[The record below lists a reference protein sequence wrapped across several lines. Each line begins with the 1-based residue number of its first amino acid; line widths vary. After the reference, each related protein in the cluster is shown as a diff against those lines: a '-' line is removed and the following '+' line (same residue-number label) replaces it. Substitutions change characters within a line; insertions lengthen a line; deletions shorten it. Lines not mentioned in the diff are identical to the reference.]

1 MALGSHNEPAVTS
14 ARADYGCGAVGL
26 GRSMKVDPGSFLIL
40 DAVYLS
46 QSYLFR
52 LGQEEDRKGKK
63 RDDLE

>member
-1 MALGSHNEPAVTS
+1 
-14 ARADYGCGAVGL
+14 
-26 GRSMKVDPGSFLIL
+26 MKVDPGSFLIL